1 MKSKVIIFNK
11 KKKIK
16 ILIIFFIIITGGIGG
31 CFCNSKIV
39 EKDIYKEEKNNTR
52 DYSNIININRF
63 KKSISNEKIEIEE
76 YNNMPSEIKGYKVI
90 GKLAIP
96 SIELNT
102 YILNETNE
110 KTLNVSVTKIAG
122 PKINK
127 VGNFCI
133 TGHNYLKDNM
143 FGKLKK
149 VNINDNIVLTDTF
162 GREQE
167 YVVYDK
173 FEISPDDVSIL
184 NQNTNNKKEV
194 TLITCTI
201 GALKRLVVKAIEI

>member
-1 MKSKVIIFNK
+1 MKSKIIIFNK
-11 KKKIK
+11 KRKIK
-16 ILIIFFIIITGGIGG
+16 IFIIFFIIIIGEMVA

-39 EKDIYKEEKNNTR
+39 EKDIYKEEKNNTK
-52 DYSNIININRF
+52 DYSNIININKF
-63 KKSISNEKIEIEE
+63 KNSISNEKIEIEE

-90 GKLAIP
+90 GRLAIP

-173 FEISPDDVSIL
+173 FEISPDDVYIL
-184 NQNTNNKKEV
+184 NLNTYY
-194 TLITCTI
+194 
-201 GALKRLVVKAIEI
+201 

>member
-1 MKSKVIIFNK
+1 
-11 KKKIK
+11 
-16 ILIIFFIIITGGIGG
+16 
-31 CFCNSKIV
+31 
-39 EKDIYKEEKNNTR
+39 
-52 DYSNIININRF
+52 
-63 KKSISNEKIEIEE
+63 
-76 YNNMPSEIKGYKVI
+76 
-90 GKLAIP
+90 
-96 SIELNT
+96 
-102 YILNETNE
+102 
-110 KTLNVSVTKIAG
+110 
-122 PKINK
+122 
-127 VGNFCI
+127 
-133 TGHNYLKDNM
+133 M

>member
-1 MKSKVIIFNK
+1 MKSKIIIFNK

-16 ILIIFFIIITGGIGG
+16 ILIIFFIIITGGMVT

-39 EKDIYKEEKNNTR
+39 EKDIYKEEKNNTK
-52 DYSNIININRF
+52 DYSNIININKF
-63 KKSISNEKIEIEE
+63 KNSISNEKIEIEE
-76 YNNMPSEIKGYKVI
+76 YNNMPNEIKGYKVI

-133 TGHNYLKDNM
+133 TGHNYSKNNM

-149 VNINDNIVLTDTF
+149 VNLNDNIVLTDTF

>member
-1 MKSKVIIFNK
+1 MKSKIIIFNK

-16 ILIIFFIIITGGIGG
+16 IFIIFFIIITGEMVA

-39 EKDIYKEEKNNTR
+39 EKDISKEEKNNTR

>member
-90 GKLAIP
+90 GKLAIH

>member
-11 KKKIK
+11 RKKIK
-16 ILIIFFIIITGGIGG
+16 IIIIVFIIIIGEIIA
-31 CFCNSKIV
+31 CFFNNKTV
-39 EKDIYKEEKNNTR
+39 EKDIYTKEKNNTKN
-52 DYSNIININRF
+52 YSNIININKF

-122 PKINK
+122 PQINK
-127 VGNFCI
+127 IGNFCI

-149 VNINDNIVLTDTF
+149 VNLNDNIVLTDTF

>member
-16 ILIIFFIIITGGIGG
+16 IFIIFFIIITGGMVA
-31 CFCNSKIV
+31 CFCNNKIV
-39 EKDIYKEEKNNTR
+39 EKDIYKEEKNNTK
-52 DYSNIININRF
+52 DYSNIINVNKF
-63 KKSISNEKIEIEE
+63 KNSISNEKIEIEE

-122 PKINK
+122 PQINK
-127 VGNFCI
+127 IGNFCI

-149 VNINDNIVLTDTF
+149 VNLNDNIVLTDTF

>member
-11 KKKIK
+11 RKKIK
-16 ILIIFFIIITGGIGG
+16 IIIIVFIIIIGGIIA
-31 CFCNSKIV
+31 CFCNNKTV
-39 EKDIYKEEKNNTR
+39 EKDIYTKEKNNTKN
-52 DYSNIININRF
+52 YSNIININKF

-90 GKLAIP
+90 GKLSIP

-122 PKINK
+122 PQINK
-127 VGNFCI
+127 IGNFCI

-149 VNINDNIVLTDTF
+149 VNINDNVVLTDTF

-173 FEISPDDVSIL
+173 FEISPDDVSVL

>member
-31 CFCNSKIV
+31 CFCNSKIL

>member
-149 VNINDNIVLTDTF
+149 VNINDNIFLTDTF

>member
-1 MKSKVIIFNK
+1 M
-11 KKKIK
+11 
-16 ILIIFFIIITGGIGG
+16 
-31 CFCNSKIV
+31 
-39 EKDIYKEEKNNTR
+39 
-52 DYSNIININRF
+52 
-63 KKSISNEKIEIEE
+63 
-76 YNNMPSEIKGYKVI
+76 
-90 GKLAIP
+90 AIP

>member
-11 KKKIK
+11 RKKIK
-16 ILIIFFIIITGGIGG
+16 IIIIVFIIIIGGIIA
-31 CFCNSKIV
+31 CFFNNKTV
-39 EKDIYKEEKNNTR
+39 EKDIYTKEKNNTKN
-52 DYSNIININRF
+52 YSNIININKF

-127 VGNFCI
+127 IGNFCI

-173 FEISPDDVSIL
+173 FEISPDDVSVL
-184 NQNTNNKKEV
+184 NQNANNKKEV

-201 GALKRLVVKAIEI
+201 GAIKRLVVKAIEI

>member
-133 TGHNYLKDNM
+133 TGHNYLKNNM

-149 VNINDNIVLTDTF
+149 VNLNDNIVLTDTF

>member
-16 ILIIFFIIITGGIGG
+16 ILIIFFIIITGGIGAY
-31 CFCNSKIV
+31 FCNSKIV

>member
-1 MKSKVIIFNK
+1 MKSKIIIFNK

-16 ILIIFFIIITGGIGG
+16 ILIIFFTIITGVIGA

-39 EKDIYKEEKNNTR
+39 EKDIYKEEKNNTI

-149 VNINDNIVLTDTF
+149 VNLNDNIVLTDTF

>member
-1 MKSKVIIFNK
+1 MKSKIIIFNK

-16 ILIIFFIIITGGIGG
+16 ILIIFFIIITGVIGAY
-31 CFCNSKIV
+31 FCNSKIV

-63 KKSISNEKIEIEE
+63 KKGISNEKIEIEE

-133 TGHNYLKDNM
+133 TGHNYFKNNM

-149 VNINDNIVLTDTF
+149 VNLNDNIVLTDTF